1 MLAVFETAAAGIFAV
16 ALMVR
21 WGLSGVAAGR
31 SGWRA
36 LRLVDGVLVGALVV
50 SVYALARS

>member
-1 MLAVFETAAAGIFAV
+1 MLAVCETAAAGIFAV

-31 SGWRA
+31 LGWRA
-36 LRLVDGVLVGALVV
+36 LRLVDGVLLGALVV